1 MRPAADCRGLLS
13 ASRFMIAAAL
23 RSVRCSSGSSTPLM
37 AESSQAS
44 RAAGMVSVRKPAS
57 AFLARDQFA
66 ERRCAVSL
74 QKQATRQLEGQ

>member
-1 MRPAADCRGLLS
+1 
-13 ASRFMIAAAL
+13 
-23 RSVRCSSGSSTPLM
+23 
-37 AESSQAS
+37 
-44 RAAGMVSVRKPAS
+44 MVSVWEPAS